1 MEDNIYLNANDL
13 LRTLDKLLNEVKDM
27 QEVFGVQ
34 GLVTD
39 LNGTVKELYEHRD
52 ALHFFMKMAD
62 EGYVYWMEAGTYAK
76 AKSLQLISCAYGC
89 KSGCCSSI
97 SLRPKTV
104 LS

>member
-1 MEDNIYLNANDL
+1 
-13 LRTLDKLLNEVKDM
+13 M
-27 QEVFGVQ
+27 QEGLGVQ

-76 AKSLQLISCAYGC
+76 AKSVQLEFRANGC
-89 KSGCCSSI
+89 KRVAAAAF
-97 SLRPKTV
+97 L
-104 LS
+104 

>member
-39 LNGTVKELYEHRD
+39 LNGTVKELYNHRD
-52 ALHFFMKMAD
+52 ALHFLY
-62 EGYVYWMEAGTYAK
+62 ENGG
-76 AKSLQLISCAYGC
+76 
-89 KSGCCSSI
+89 
-97 SLRPKTV
+97 
-104 LS
+104 